1 MSLVL
6 AQVTGPDRTAV
17 PQRTSP
23 VPAALPAPR
32 RATPSPTRTTR
43 DALDVSLDDD
53 DLRAETELTVL
64 LMIAAND
71 SDETLSQQDIDRVLG
86 TTP

>member
-1 MSLVL
+1 MSLVH
-6 AQVTGPDRTAV
+6 AQRFGPHRTV
-17 PQRTSP
+17 TSP
-23 VPAALPAPR
+23 SLPAGAAVLPAPR
-32 RATPSPTRTTR
+32 RGSPSRTTR

-71 SDETLSQQDIDRVLG
+71 SDGVLSPQEIDRVLG
-86 TTP
+86 TAL